1 MKKSILVCLIIG
13 LGLLVFG
20 IVFLFV
26 FPAKSSSS
34 DSVDNSNLGD
44 DLSAELETPPT
55 PTSSISSNANIQL
68 QASITKDVSFDEFQ
82 LSDYFYYQ
90 VGYLTKQNTIYIA
103 IYNSGT
109 SHLNWQQVIV
119 SGQRNGENYL
129 SCSYSS
135 PVQLDSGDYIILKC
149 DSDIILDQVTYGF
162 AAY

>member
-44 DLSAELETPPT
+44 DSSAELETSPT

-109 SHLNWQQVIV
+109 IVILIGSKLLFLVREMVKTIYRVLILLLFNWI
-119 SGQRNGENYL
+119 L
-129 SCSYSS
+129 A
-135 PVQLDSGDYIILKC
+135 IIL
-149 DSDIILDQVTYGF
+149 Y
-162 AAY
+162 